1 MLYDRPYM
9 RESPYET
16 ERPTTSI
23 VTTLIVITVA
33 VFVLQQ
39 VLNVFFPGADGRE
52 NRFLTDWFAL
62 SGQNFKDLKVWTILS
77 YAFLHS
83 TVGLFHIL
91 GNMLGLFFIG
101 RIVEPLMGRN
111 RFLMLYFGA
120 SFLGG
125 IVYLLFHFNDPPIGQ
140 FGGDPV
146 FQSMVGAS
154 ASVMGILAF
163 FCLMY
168 PERPITLLLFFII
181 PITMKPKWVF
191 WGSLIIS
198 AGGILLYELP
208 NQSPVAHSAHL
219 GGLFAG
225 ILYYRFFHNRSVH
238 LFNTAGASTTVE
250 PPAWFKRRKKKEV
263 PTTYQVNRGNRANRD
278 ELRNE
283 VDRILDKINES
294 GFGSLTDDEK
304 KMLDR
309 ARDILSS

>member
-9 RESPYET
+9 QQSPYGT
-16 ERPTTSI
+16 DQRKTSV

-39 VLNVFFPGADGRE
+39 VLNVFFPGDGGRG

-62 SGQNFKDLKVWTILS
+62 SGQNFKELKVWTLLS

-83 TVGLFHIL
+83 TAGFIHIV

-101 RIVEPLMGRN
+101 RIVEPIVGRD
-111 RFLMLYFGA
+111 RFLMLYFG
-120 SFLGG
+120 SSLLGG
-125 IVYLLFHFNDPPIGQ
+125 IVYLFFHLNDPAIGQ
-140 FGGDPV
+140 IGSDPV

-181 PITMKPKWVF
+181 PITVKPKWVF

-198 AGGILLYELP
+198 AGGILFYELP

-225 ILYYRFFHNRSVH
+225 ILYYRFFHNRSVN
-238 LFNTAGASTTVE
+238 LFNSADASTTVE
-250 PPAWFKRRKKKEV
+250 PPAWFKRRKKTEV
-263 PTTYQVNRGNRANRD
+263 PISYKVNRSNRE
-278 ELRNE
+278 ELQNE
-283 VDRILDKINES
+283 VDRILDKINEK
-294 GFGSLTDDEK
+294 GFGSLTEDEK
-304 KMLDR
+304 KVLDR
-309 ARDILSS
+309 AKDILKR

>member
-9 RESPYET
+9 RQTPYESD
-16 ERPTTSI
+16 EQKPSV

-39 VLNVFFPGADGRE
+39 VLNVFFPETRVGE

-77 YAFLHS
+77 FAFLHS
-83 TVGLFHIL
+83 TAGFFHIL
-91 GNMLGLFFIG
+91 GNMLGLYFIG
-101 RIVEPLMGRN
+101 RIVEPLVGRS
-111 RFLMLYFGA
+111 RFLLLYFA
-120 SFLGG
+120 SSLVGG
-125 IVYLLFHFNDPPIGQ
+125 IVYLLFHFNDPAIGQ
-140 FGGDPV
+140 IGGEPV
-146 FQSMVGAS
+146 FQAMIGAS

-163 FCLMY
+163 FCLLY

-198 AGGILLYELP
+198 VGGLLLYELP

-219 GGLFAG
+219 GGLIAG
-225 ILYYRFFHNRSVH
+225 MLYYRFFHNRSIG
-238 LFNTAGASTTVE
+238 LFNAQQPKTTVE
-250 PPAWFKRRKKKEV
+250 PPAWFKRRKKTEPHISYK
-263 PTTYQVNRGNRANRD
+263 VNRSNREA
-278 ELRNE
+278 LQSE

-304 KMLDR
+304 QILDR
-309 ARDILSS
+309 AKDILSS